1 MTVFDVIYHPW
12 PTPLAA
18 AARTASIEV
27 ISGFELLLQQAAE
40 QVRLMT
46 GLEPPVDAMRS
57 AGLDAL
63 RQRAG

>member
-1 MTVFDVIYHPW
+1 
-12 PTPLAA
+12 
-18 AARTASIEV
+18 
-27 ISGFELLLQQAAE
+27 
-40 QVRLMT
+40 MT